1 MLTIQFNGSKFG
13 REVIHCL
20 WWDLVLVKQS
30 VNPYENNRAGA
41 HQCKKLAMEDGGLSE
56 VKKYCPYKFGTARR
70 RIMTGDIYSS

>member
-41 HQCKKLAMEDGGLSE
+41 HQCKKLAMEDGVYL
-56 VKKYCPYKFGTARR
+56 K
-70 RIMTGDIYSS
+70 